1 MFKPAFALFA
11 ALAAAALPA
20 VAMAHPK
27 LVSSTPAQ
35 NAAVSRPTSL
45 SLTFSEVLVAP
56 LSGIEIT
63 MTAMPGMANHPPMP
77 IKGFTTKVTG
87 KTIVATLPRALPIGT
102 YLLKWHVVA
111 ADQHRIE
118 GSYTFKVK

>member
-11 ALAAAALPA
+11 ALAAATLSAP
-20 VAMAHPK
+20 AMAHPR
-27 LVSSTPAQ
+27 LVSASPAQ

-45 SLTFSEVLVAP
+45 SLTFSEALVAP
-56 LSGIEIT
+56 LSGIELT
-63 MTAMPGMANHPPMP
+63 MTGMPGMADHKPMQV
-77 IKGFTTKVTG
+77 KGFATKVTG
-87 KTIVATLPRALPIGT
+87 KTLVATFPRALPVGT

-118 GSYTFKVK
+118 GSYSFKVK

>member
-63 MTAMPGMANHPPMP
+63 MTAMTGMANHPPMP

>member
-11 ALAAAALPA
+11 ALAVAALPA

-35 NAAVSRPTSL
+35 NASVSRPTSL

-87 KTIVATLPRALPIGT
+87 KTIVATLPRALPVGT